1 MVRPRKDI
9 DVVKVFRAARILT
22 LDQLCRKMGSSRST
36 VLRRLDEHGYYSSYN
51 HSGKFLTIDE
61 VAEFDSRELWY
72 WNAARFSRQGTL
84 KETAWHF
91 VEDSSQGMTHGELA
105 TLLGVRVHNSLLE
118 LVEEEWLERER
129 LGPTFVYLSHLSSVR
144 KKQVRQRKV
153 VLKKSKKLRPTHRQI
168 IATLL
173 ELIVTLNSASYS
185 TRVTTLLSIISS
197 TLTSSC
203 KLSSV
208 MYTTD
213 SVGWVREMP

>member
-1 MVRPRKDI
+1 MVRPRKEL
-9 DVVKVFRAARILT
+9 DVVKTFRAARILT
-22 LDQLCRKMGSSRST
+22 LDQLCRKMDSSRST

-61 VAEFDSRELWY
+61 VAEFDSRELWA
-72 WNAARFSRQGTL
+72 WSAARFSKQGSL

-91 VEDSSQGMTHGELA
+91 VENSNQGMTHAELA
-105 TLLGVRVHNSLLE
+105 TLLGVRVHNTLLE

-153 VLKKSKKLRPTHRQI
+153 DLKKSKKPRPTDRQI

-173 ELIVTLNSASYS
+173 ELIGDPKASKDDIVI
-185 TRVTTLLSIISS
+185 RCQRRGVSISYELVDVIFE
-197 TLTSSC
+197 THNLD
-203 KLSSV
+203 KKRAL
-208 MYTTD
+208 
-213 SVGWVREMP
+213 